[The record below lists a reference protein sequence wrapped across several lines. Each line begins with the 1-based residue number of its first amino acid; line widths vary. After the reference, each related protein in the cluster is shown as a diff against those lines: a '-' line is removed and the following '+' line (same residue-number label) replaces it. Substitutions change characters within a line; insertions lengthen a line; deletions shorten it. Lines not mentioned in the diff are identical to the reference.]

1 MSRRTIVSL
10 ITILLLALLIFISQK
25 EIVHAW
31 KLMSNANLA
40 VLALLIPL
48 QILTYY
54 AVGEM
59 MFSYLRAKGSLNNV
73 SRFTLTR
80 MALELN
86 FVNHLLPS
94 GGVSGVSYMTW
105 RFGHLKVSPAK
116 STMAQLVRY
125 IVGFMAYLLLLFVAV
140 IVITLDSGA
149 DRMIILSTS
158 FVTCTIVFFI
168 IFSLYIIHDAGRLRS
183 FAHWA
188 TRSVNKISSFV
199 SRRPR
204 RVVAYERVEHFLL
217 EFRSDYRELMRDK
230 RVLIKPF
237 LWGLLFNIADTT
249 MFLIG
254 FWALGYTIN
263 PAAIIIA
270 YGLASFAGFLLFTPG
285 GAGAYEAIM
294 ISVLSASGAAR
305 EASIA
310 AVVLVRVI
318 LLLGTIVTGYIFYQL
333 TVMEHGKSPLKRQ

>member
-1 MSRRTIVSL
+1 MSRRTIISF
-10 ITILLLALLIFISQK
+10 ITILLLALLVFASQK
-25 EIVHAW
+25 EIIHAW
-31 KLMSNANLA
+31 KLMSNANMAILIF
-40 VLALLIPL
+40 LIPL

-59 MFSYLRAKGSLNNV
+59 MFSYLRAKGSLKNV
-73 SRFTLTR
+73 SRTTLTR

-105 RFGHLKVSPAK
+105 RFGHLQVSPAK
-116 STMAQLVRY
+116 ATMAQLVRY
-125 IVGFMAYLLLLFVAV
+125 IIGFIAYLILLFVAV
-140 IVITLDSGA
+140 IVITLDTGA

-158 FVTCTIVFFI
+158 VMTCTIVFLI
-168 IFSLYIIHDAGRLRS
+168 LFSLYIISDTVRLRK
-183 FAHWA
+183 FAHWV
-188 TRSVNKISSFV
+188 TRAINRIFSFL
-199 SRRPR
+199 SRRKR
-204 RVVAYERVEHFLL
+204 IVVTYERVEHFLI
-217 EFRSDYRELMRDK
+217 EFRNDYRELMRDK
-230 RVLIKPF
+230 RVLLKPL
-237 LWGLLFNIADTT
+237 LWGLIFNIADTT
-249 MFLIG
+249 MFLVG
-254 FWALGYTIN
+254 FWALGYNVN

-270 YGLASFAGFLLFTPG
+270 YGVASFAGFLIFTPG

-294 ISVLSASGAAR
+294 ISVLSASGAPR

-333 TVMEHGKSPLKRQ
+333 TVMKYGKSPLKR